1 MVRQLYLNQATLL
14 SVLVTDRSLQDTRTG
29 HQARG
34 AVGWLTRKAKETPVT
49 TTTPGIPPRLGG
61 QPRLAAGSWRLDPAQ
76 SHASF
81 TAWFAGRP
89 VRGCLPLTGGVLIT
103 EPIEDSTARLVA
115 RTSAVSTGSTVL
127 DRLLTGPDFLDAGSF
142 PQVTF
147 RSERLAW
154 VPAGWRA
161 VGRLQVKNAE
171 HELACQLDL
180 QVGDPKAGDGP
191 LIVITGSWVID
202 SRWVTSHWIPAL
214 SRHIVMTCSSSLE
227 PDM

>member
-1 MVRQLYLNQATLL
+1 
-14 SVLVTDRSLQDTRTG
+14 
-29 HQARG
+29 
-34 AVGWLTRKAKETPVT
+34 VT
-49 TTTPGIPPRLGG
+49 TTTPGIQPRPGG

-142 PQVTF
+142 PEVTF

-180 QVGDPKAGDGP
+180 QVSDPKAAGGP
-191 LIVITGSWVID
+191 RIVITSSWVID
-202 SRWVTSHWIPAL
+202 SRWVASHWIPAL